1 MLSIIT
7 QTLRLVARRW
17 PPLLAWFLAGWLAR
31 YLLIEL
37 AAFVGSSF
45 LLGGLL
51 IMPLAILARLVSFV
65 AMFLVL
71 RDDMPS
77 FRRLAPS
84 PLPQTGTQRRRAF
97 ADAVLVSILP
107 FFAFYAAWGLFNAD
121 MRQYSRRA
129 IDSYFAS
136 PDVFDADRISYAEID
151 QLGIDT
157 LSIAIIVIAFT
168 GRWALKRY
176 KDRVPRWMS
185 LVGVYLETV
194 WVFMTVYLIGGL
206 WGQVTGWVNSR
217 AAMAW
222 LGDAREWLG
231 QFARPLA
238 FIWDGVQW
246 ALGEVGGVV
255 LQPLAWLAIA
265 GVIYGRAL
273 TTRRIDVSRLEALR
287 AQRLQRA
294 RTTYASLPAR
304 ARRRLG
310 DVGQQATG
318 RFRPIGQAFVTI
330 WHAGAIPMGIFV
342 LAYTVVISLQGWLRW
357 ALLTAIGPHDLS
369 TFWLVVDP
377 LIILV
382 VVMIVE
388 PLRVALVAAAFDH
401 ALATEAATAAERSA
415 EADLALRSSP

>member
-37 AAFVGSSF
+37 AAFVGSNF

-77 FRRLAPS
+77 LRRLAAT
-84 PLPQTGTQRRRAF
+84 PLPQTGPQRRRAF
-97 ADAVLVSILP
+97 LDAILISILP

-129 IDSYFAS
+129 IDTYFAS
-136 PDVFDADRISYAEID
+136 AEAFDPDRISYAEID
-151 QLGIDT
+151 RLGFDT
-157 LSIAIIVIAFT
+157 LTIGIIALAFT

-176 KDRVPRWMS
+176 RDRLPRWMS
-185 LVGVYLETV
+185 IVGVYLETV
-194 WVFMTVYLIGGL
+194 WVFMTVYLIGGVL
-206 WGQVTGWVNSR
+206 GQVTAWVNSR
-217 AAMAW
+217 VAMTW
-222 LGDAREWLG
+222 LADIRAWLG
-231 QFARPLA
+231 QFAAPLA
-238 FIWDGVQW
+238 FIWDGIEWV
-246 ALGEVGGVV
+246 LGEVGGLV

-273 TTRRIDVSRLEALR
+273 SARRITVPR
-287 AQRLQRA
+287 AERLQRA
-294 RTTYASLPAR
+294 RASYGSLPAR

-310 DVGQQATG
+310 DAGQQATA
-318 RFRPIGQAFVTI
+318 RFRPIGQALLTI

-342 LAYTVVISLQGWLRW
+342 LAYTVVMSLQGWLRW
-357 ALLTAIGPHDLS
+357 ALTEAIGPHDFE
-369 TFWLVVDP
+369 TFWMVADP
-377 LIILV
+377 LIILA

-388 PLRVALVAAAFDH
+388 PLRVALVASAYDH
-401 ALATEAATAAERSA
+401 ALATEAATETARTA
-415 EADLALRSSP
+415 EADLATESSR